1 MANLNQ
7 VTVIGRLGDS
17 PVAGDTRNGKRY
29 MRLSV
34 ATNQGYGDK
43 KKTVWWNVI
52 VWNSNIVEN
61 LESKLT
67 KGMQVYVQGSLEQD
81 EYEGKP
87 TFQIVVAFGGEILM
101 LDSVREKS
109 EGNIDPTPPIPSDD
123 DIPF

>member
-7 VTVIGRLGDS
+7 VTVIGRLGQA
-17 PVAGDTRNGKRY
+17 PVAGDTRTGKRY
-29 MRLSV
+29 MKLSV

-67 KGMQVYVQGSLEQD
+67 KGMQIYVEGMLEQD
-81 EYEGKP
+81 EYDGKP
-87 TFQIVVAFGGEILM
+87 QFQIVVGFGGEILM
-101 LDSVREKS
+101 LDSKMEKQ
-109 EGNIDPTPPIPSDD
+109 EEEPIDLPENG
-123 DIPF
+123 IPF

>member
-81 EYEGKP
+81 EYDGKP

-109 EGNIDPTPPIPSDD
+109 GDNEITPTISSDD

>member
-7 VTVIGRLGDS
+7 VTVIGRLGQA
-17 PVAGDTRNGKRY
+17 PVAGDTRKGKRY
-29 MRLSV
+29 MKLSV

-52 VWNSNIVEN
+52 VWNDNIVEN

-67 KGMQVYVQGSLEQD
+67 KGMQVYIQGSLEQD

-87 TFQIVVAFGGEILM
+87 TFQIVVGFGGEILM
-101 LDSVREKS
+101 LDSSDKPKPTKS
-109 EGNIDPTPPIPSDD
+109 DDIISDD